1 MSAEDRAYL
10 EMQTRTRT
18 IQAQTVTEARI
29 LLLKAERLLINEIAD
44 KVDLNRK
51 SVMPCI
57 NEDNEDGV
65 QNALLMHLT
74 VGVTLR

>member
-1 MSAEDRAYL
+1 MSIKDRAYL
-10 EMQTRTRT
+10 ELQTRTRT

-29 LLLKAERLLINEIAD
+29 LLLKAERLSINEIAD

-65 QNALLMHLT
+65 KMLF
-74 VGVTLR
+74 